1 MNIAIDY
8 IKDPGNLDK
17 ERIVFAV
24 KNDEQLG
31 KYLIAESVLL
41 DKSRFSAKIKNI
53 FWFPDQELKQGDV
66 VVLYTKSGNN
76 NTSKNEDGS
85 TIYFYYW
92 GLSEPHLND
101 KEPCVVLFEASWE
114 VRAIQ
119 KNNEN
124 Q

>member
-1 MNIAIDY
+1 MHIAIDY
-8 IKDPGNLDK
+8 IKDSGNLDK

-41 DKSRFSAKIKNI
+41 ENARFSAKIKNI

-66 VVLYTKSGNN
+66 VVLYTKTGENN
-76 NTSKNEDGS
+76 MNKNEDGS
-85 TIYFYYW
+85 TTYFYYW

-101 KEPCVVLFEASWE
+101 NKPCVVLFEASWD
-114 VRAIQ
+114 VLAIQ
-119 KNNEN
+119 KNDN

>member
-8 IKDPGNLDK
+8 IKDSGNLDK

-41 DKSRFSAKIKNI
+41 ENSRFSARIKNV

-76 NTSKNEDGS
+76 NINKNEDGS
-85 TIYFYYW
+85 TTYFYYW
-92 GLSEPHLND
+92 GLSEPHLINN
-101 KEPCVVLFEASWE
+101 KPCVVLFEASWD
-114 VRAIQ
+114 VCAIL
-119 KNNEN
+119 KNDN

>member
-8 IKDPGNLDK
+8 IKDSGNLDK

-24 KNDEQLG
+24 RNDDQLG
-31 KYLIAESVLL
+31 KYLIAESFLL
-41 DKSRFSAKIKNI
+41 DNARFSARIKNV
-53 FWFPDQELKQGDV
+53 FWFPDQELKQGDT
-66 VVLYTKSGNN
+66 VVLYTKAGNN
-76 NTSKNEDGS
+76 NSNKNEDGS
-85 TIYFYYW
+85 TTYYYYW

-101 KEPCVVLFEASWE
+101 NRPCVVLFDASWE

-119 KNNEN
+119 KNEN

>member
-8 IKDPGNLDK
+8 IKDSGNLDK

-41 DKSRFSAKIKNI
+41 ENARFSAKLKNV

-66 VVLYTKSGNN
+66 VVLYTKTGNYN
-76 NTSKNEDGS
+76 FSKNEDGS
-85 TIYFYYW
+85 TTYFYYW
-92 GLSEPHLND
+92 GLPEPHLND
-101 KEPCVVLFEASWE
+101 NKPCVVLFDASWE
-114 VRAIQ
+114 VCAIQ
-119 KNNEN
+119 TNEN

>member
-8 IKDPGNLDK
+8 IKNPGDLDK

-31 KYLIAESVLL
+31 KYLIAESVLTE
-41 DKSRFSAKIKNI
+41 DARFSARIKNV

-66 VVLYTKSGNN
+66 VVLYTKSGSN
-76 NTSKNEDGS
+76 NTIKNEDGS
-85 TIYFYYW
+85 TTYFYYW

-101 KEPCVVLFEASWE
+101 NKPCVVLFEATWE

-119 KNNEN
+119 KYEN

>member
-41 DKSRFSAKIKNI
+41 DNSRFSAKIKNI
-53 FWFPDQELKQGDV
+53 FWFPDKELKKGDV

-76 NTSKNEDGS
+76 NISKNEDGS
-85 TIYFYYW
+85 TTYFYYW
-92 GLSEPHLND
+92 GLSEPHLNE
-101 KEPCVVLFEASWE
+101 KKPCVVLFDASWD
-114 VRAIQ
+114 VLAIPQ
-119 KNNEN
+119 NDN

>member
-8 IKDPGNLDK
+8 IKDSGNLDK

-31 KYLIAESVLL
+31 KYLIAESVML
-41 DKSRFSAKIKNI
+41 DKVRFSAKINNI

-76 NTSKNEDGS
+76 NTNRNDDGS
-85 TIYFYYW
+85 TTYFYYW
-92 GLSEPHLND
+92 GLSEPHLNEN
-101 KEPCVVLFEASWE
+101 EPCVVLFDASWE
-114 VRAIQ
+114 VLAIPQ
-119 KNNEN
+119 SDN

>member
-8 IKDPGNLDK
+8 IKDSGNLDK

-41 DKSRFSAKIKNI
+41 ENARFSAKLKNV

-66 VVLYTKSGNN
+66 VVLYTKTGNTN
-76 NTSKNEDGS
+76 FSKNEDGS
-85 TIYFYYW
+85 TTYFYYW
-92 GLSEPHLND
+92 GLPEPHLND
-101 KEPCVVLFEASWE
+101 NKPCVVLFDASWE
-114 VRAIQ
+114 VCAIQ
-119 KNNEN
+119 KNEV

>member
-8 IKDPGNLDK
+8 IKDSGNLDK

-41 DKSRFSAKIKNI
+41 ENARFSAKIKNI

-66 VVLYTKSGNN
+66 VVLYTKTGENN
-76 NTSKNEDGS
+76 MNKNEDGS
-85 TIYFYYW
+85 TTYFYYW

-101 KEPCVVLFEASWE
+101 NKPCVVLFEASWD
-114 VRAIQ
+114 VLAIQ
-119 KNNEN
+119 KNDN

>member
-8 IKDPGNLDK
+8 IKNPGDLDK

-31 KYLIAESVLL
+31 KYLIAESVLTE
-41 DKSRFSAKIKNI
+41 DARFSARIKNV

-66 VVLYTKSGNN
+66 VVLYTKSGSN
-76 NTSKNEDGS
+76 NTIKNEDGS
-85 TIYFYYW
+85 TTYFYYW

-101 KEPCVVLFEASWE
+101 NKPCVVLFEATWE

-119 KNNEN
+119 KYEH

>member
-41 DKSRFSAKIKNI
+41 ENARFSAKIKNT

-66 VVLYTKSGNN
+66 VVLYTKTGEN
-76 NTSKNEDGS
+76 NTNKNEDGS
-85 TIYFYYW
+85 TTYFYYW

-101 KEPCVVLFEASWE
+101 NKPCVVLFEASWD
-114 VRAIQ
+114 VLAIQ
-119 KNNEN
+119 KNDN
-124 Q
+124 

>member
-8 IKDPGNLDK
+8 IKDSGNFDK

-41 DKSRFSAKIKNI
+41 DNARFSAKIKNI

-66 VVLYTKSGNN
+66 VVLYTKTGNN
-76 NTSKNEDGS
+76 NSNLNEDGS
-85 TIYFYYW
+85 TTYFYYW

-101 KEPCVVLFEASWE
+101 NKPCVVLFDASWD

-119 KNNEN
+119 KNEN

>member
-8 IKDPGNLDK
+8 IKDSGNLDK

-41 DKSRFSAKIKNI
+41 DNTRFSAKIKNV

-76 NTSKNEDGS
+76 NIIKNEDGS
-85 TIYFYYW
+85 ATYFYYW

-101 KEPCVVLFEASWE
+101 NKPCVVLFDASWE
-114 VRAIQ
+114 VLAIQ
-119 KNNEN
+119 KNEN

>member
-8 IKDPGNLDK
+8 IKNPGDLDK

-31 KYLIAESVLL
+31 KYLIAESVLTE
-41 DKSRFSAKIKNI
+41 DARFSARIKNV

-66 VVLYTKSGNN
+66 VVLYTKSGSN
-76 NTSKNEDGS
+76 NTIKNEDGS
-85 TIYFYYW
+85 TTYFYYW

-101 KEPCVVLFEASWE
+101 NKPCVVLFEATWD

-119 KNNEN
+119 KYEN

>member
-1 MNIAIDY
+1 MNIVIDY
-8 IKDPGNLDK
+8 IKDSGNLDK

-24 KNDEQLG
+24 MNDEQLG
-31 KYLIAESVLL
+31 KYLIAESVML
-41 DKSRFSAKIKNI
+41 DEARFSAKIKNA

-66 VVLYTKSGNN
+66 VVLYTKVGNN
-76 NTSKNEDGS
+76 DISKNEDGS
-85 TIYFYYW
+85 TTYFYYW

-101 KEPCVVLFEASWE
+101 NKPCVVLFDASWE

-119 KNNEN
+119 KNEN

>member
-31 KYLIAESVLL
+31 KYLIAESVLIENT
-41 DKSRFSAKIKNI
+41 RFSAKIKNV
-53 FWFPDQELKQGDV
+53 FWFPDQELKQGDL
-66 VVLYTKSGNN
+66 VVLYTKLGTNN
-76 NTSKNEDGS
+76 INKNEDGS
-85 TIYFYYW
+85 TTYFYYW

-101 KEPCVVLFEASWE
+101 KKPCVVLFDASWE
-114 VRAIQ
+114 VCAIQ
-119 KNNEN
+119 KSEAK
-124 Q
+124 

>member
-8 IKDPGNLDK
+8 IKDSGNLDK

-41 DKSRFSAKIKNI
+41 DNARFSANLNNI

-76 NTSKNEDGS
+76 NISVNEDGS
-85 TIYFYYW
+85 TTYYYYW
-92 GLSEPHLND
+92 GLTQPHLND
-101 KEPCVVLFEASWE
+101 NKPCVVLFDASWE

-119 KNNEN
+119 KNEN